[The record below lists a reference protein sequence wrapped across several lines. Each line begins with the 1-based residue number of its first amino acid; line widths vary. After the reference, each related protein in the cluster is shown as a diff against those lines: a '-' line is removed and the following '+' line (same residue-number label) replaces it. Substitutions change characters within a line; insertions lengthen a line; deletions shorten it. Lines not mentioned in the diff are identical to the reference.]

1 MSFCHMLFNSCLS
14 CSFLVVV
21 LVVKIF
27 FRFLKPL
34 SASVY
39 LLCCPTFGRAYRMSC
54 SKALYLLLV
63 PKPRNPCVLPLHSL
77 LQYNSII
84 HAQASICASYTT
96 NMRSC
101 CTPTSQSAIYF
112 PCSSPSSCCCSST
125 WFVYISR
132 DTCKNE

>member
-77 LQYNSII
+77 LQYNSSI

-112 PCSSPSSCCCSST
+112 PCSSPSCWLFSWSS
-125 WFVYISR
+125 FLCV
-132 DTCKNE
+132 